1 MLTNKFGDYLL
12 SIGLILTYSQVST
25 LDNLVISSVYPYL
38 ASSTTTNY
46 LIGVL
51 SISYLVATMAKS
63 AQVGLHLWL
72 IHAMQG
78 PTPVSSLLHAATL
91 VVAGPILLFKVS
103 AIVEYNLSL
112 IVIIGIVTAL
122 LGSVLALIQ
131 SDIKGTIAYSTM
143 SQFGYIIS
151 IAALS
156 AQSIANLHITTHACF
171 KACLFMAAGVVIH
184 STFDVQD
191 NRRFGGLVKVLPL
204 AYVATLICSLS
215 LIAVPY
221 TAGSVSKDLIL
232 EIHASQYEV
241 AHQVGFV
248 IGVLVASLTAL
259 YSIKLLIIT
268 YTSTVKASRPVYENV
283 HAASANLY
291 AFAPISVLTVLAVVL
306 GYFGQP
312 FLVDSYG
319 YFDTLVVAELYGID
333 IRPVPIVMVAL
344 GVVGALVWNN
354 QSYCLGN
361 SSYQALV
368 NRLYWPALY
377 TSGYLAYL
385 QLGSKASKL
394 IDLGVLESLG
404 PYGLAANFERS

>member
-12 SIGLILTYSQVST
+12 SLGLILTYSQVAS
-25 LDNLVISSVYPYL
+25 LDTMVIASVYPYY
-38 ASSTTTNY
+38 SMNDNSNY

-51 SISYLVATMAKS
+51 SLAYLVATMAKS

-112 IVIIGIVTAL
+112 IVIIGIVTAM

-143 SQFGYIIS
+143 SQFGYIVS

-248 IGVLVASLTAL
+248 IGVFVASLTAL

-268 YTSTVKASRPVYENV
+268 YTSTVKASRPVYEN
-283 HAASANLY
+283 AASANLY
-291 AFAPISVLTVLAVVL
+291 AFIPISVLTVLAVVL

-312 FLVDSYG
+312 FLVESYG
-319 YFDTLVVAELYGID
+319 YFDSLVIAELFDGALA
-333 IRPVPIVMVAL
+333 IRYVPIVLVAL
-344 GVVGALVWNN
+344 GVIAALIWNKTKY
-354 QSYCLGN
+354 SMYERT
-361 SSYQALV
+361 YHIIV
-368 NRLYWPALY
+368 NRLYWPAIY

-385 QLGSKASKL
+385 QLGTKASKL
-394 IDLGVLESLG
+394 IDLGVLELLG
-404 PYGLAANFERS
+404 PYGSNKLFKY